1 VESLQDWLTQ
11 PDGIATRLR
20 MLRAQAGLSGKSL
33 ADSQG
38 WAQSKV
44 SRIESGAQMP
54 SPDDIRAWAAAC
66 NVATAEL
73 DELLRLGDTARGM
86 REAFRSR
93 MSRGQEHE
101 QADHNDLTAQSQL
114 IRYFETVWVP
124 GFLQVPDYTRRVFTE
139 MISLHN
145 LQIDDVEA
153 AIAKRMQRQQTLYD
167 PAKQFEFLIA
177 EPVLRWLICEPAVM
191 REQLDRLQTI
201 IGLPR
206 IRFGI
211 IPMGVQL
218 TTTPQN
224 SFQIYVTDDGPMV
237 AIETFTTEMFV
248 RGDEADAYG
257 RVMDKLWEE
266 AATGDQARRLIIS
279 ARDALES

>member
-1 VESLQDWLTQ
+1 MESLQDWLTQ

-20 MLRAQAGLSGKSL
+20 MLRAQAGLSGKAL
-33 ADSQG
+33 ADSQS

-54 SPDDIRAWAAAC
+54 SPADIQAWAVAC
-66 NVATAEL
+66 NVGGAEL

-93 MSRGQEHE
+93 MARGQEHV
-101 QADHNDLTAQSQL
+101 QADHNDLTARSHL

-124 GFLQVPDYTRRVFTE
+124 GFLQVPDYTRRVLTE
-139 MISLHN
+139 MTSLHD
-145 LQIDDVEA
+145 LQIDDVDA
-153 AIAKRMQRQQTLYD
+153 ALATRMQRQQMLYD
-167 PAKQFEFLIA
+167 PSKQFEFLIC
-177 EPVLRWLICEPAVM
+177 EPVLRWLICPPAVM
-191 REQLDRLQTI
+191 REQLDRLQSV

-211 IPMGVQL
+211 VPMGVEL

-224 SFQIYVTDDGPMV
+224 SFQIYVGADGPVV
-237 AIETFTTEMFV
+237 AVETFITETFV
-248 RGDEADAYG
+248 RGDEAEAYE
-257 RVMDKLWEE
+257 RVMARLWEQ
-266 AATGDQARRLIIS
+266 AATGDQARRLII
-279 ARDALES
+279 AAIEALEP